1 MFTPSIEIY
10 YTTINPTYIVKIVS
24 IIAINNLE
32 CLNLT
37 MTQYTLINHVVH
49 NYEKVVS
56 DNYLLS
62 ILLYCQLKLYHCHE
76 TFAKICLKIDM
87 LIK

>member
-1 MFTPSIEIY
+1 
-10 YTTINPTYIVKIVS
+10 
-24 IIAINNLE
+24 
-32 CLNLT
+32 

-49 NYEKVVS
+49 NYEKVLS

-62 ILLYCQLKLYHCHE
+62 ILLYCQSELYHCHE

-87 LIK
+87 LIKWTQAGHLHPAPVDISSKLSCVRCDT